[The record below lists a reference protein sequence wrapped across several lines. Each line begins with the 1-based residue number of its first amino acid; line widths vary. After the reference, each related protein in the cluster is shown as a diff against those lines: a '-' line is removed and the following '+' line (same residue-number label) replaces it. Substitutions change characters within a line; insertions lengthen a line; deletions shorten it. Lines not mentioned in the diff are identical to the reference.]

1 MTGQM
6 HFNRLTE
13 NAYCEIVDF
22 NHGSL
27 CLFSAIFALQ
37 MCHEDDDD
45 DDDNDEKVTI
55 NTETAM

>member
-1 MTGQM
+1 M

-13 NAYCEIVDF
+13 NAYCKIVDF